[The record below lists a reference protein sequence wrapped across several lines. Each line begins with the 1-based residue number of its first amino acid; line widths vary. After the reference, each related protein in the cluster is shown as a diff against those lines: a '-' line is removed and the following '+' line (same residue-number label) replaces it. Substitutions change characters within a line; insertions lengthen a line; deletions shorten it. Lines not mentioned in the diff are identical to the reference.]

1 MSGSLRFRA
10 VSALF
15 SGALFSATVLMSA
28 ATSAPVSAADSVVH
42 SAADKESSSRFY
54 VGLGAQDLRGFRD
67 DGLYDGLSLNRE
79 EDSGGMLYAGVEVLP
94 WLSFETTLRDLGEY
108 RADGAKQEFG
118 ALTVDA
124 LFLTPPIA
132 GLSAYG
138 VLGMAAVASDIRL
151 PDTRRD
157 SSDAGV
163 HVGVGAQWLVPNTPI
178 GVRASVSRIYADA
191 EIYRGIDVGGQPF
204 ADSQDYR
211 FRFTTAQV
219 GVHYRF

>member
-1 MSGSLRFRA
+1 MSKGRVLLA
-10 VSALF
+10 GCAALMIGGLAPLAQAQEN
-15 SGALFSATVLMSA
+15 GAHPT
-28 ATSAPVSAADSVVH
+28 
-42 SAADKESSSRFY
+42 RFY

-67 DGLYDGLSLNRE
+67 DGLYDGLTLNRE
-79 EDSGGMLYAGVEVLP
+79 DDTGGMLYAGVEVLS
-94 WLSFETTLRDLGEY
+94 WLSLEATFRDLGEY
-108 RADGAKQEFG
+108 RADGARQEFG

-124 LFLTPPIA
+124 LFLTPPVA

-138 VLGMAAVASDIRL
+138 TLGLAGVASDIRL

-163 HVGVGAQWLVPNTPI
+163 HVGVGAQWQVPKTPI
-178 GVRASVSRIYADA
+178 GIRASVSRIYADA

>member
-1 MSGSLRFRA
+1 MNKGRLIRA
-10 VSALF
+10 GCAALMI
-15 SGALFSATVLMSA
+15 GGL
-28 ATSAPVSAADSVVH
+28 APVAQADEAGVH
-42 SAADKESSSRFY
+42 QTRFY

-67 DGLYDGLSLNRE
+67 DGLYDGLPLTRE
-79 EDSGGMLYAGVEVLP
+79 DNSGGMLYAGVEVLS
-94 WLSFETTLRDLGEY
+94 WLSLETTFRDLGEY
-108 RADGAKQEFG
+108 RADGERQTFG
-118 ALTVDA
+118 AMTVDA
-124 LFLTPPIA
+124 LFLTPPLA
-132 GLSAYG
+132 GLSAFG
-138 VLGMAAVASDIRL
+138 TLGLAGVASDIRL

-163 HVGVGAQWLVPNTPI
+163 HVGVGAQWQVPNTPI
-178 GVRASVSRIYADA
+178 GLRASVSRIYADA